1 MTRRQRIR
9 ELRERIAAVRAA
21 IAEAV
26 ASGVQ
31 SATIASA
38 GNSQSYTRLSLAD
51 LRKELRNLERELA
64 ALLRRGVIRRTCPD
78 FWIS

>member
-1 MTRRQRIR
+1 MSRRQRIK
-9 ELRERIAAVRAA
+9 ELRERIATVRKA
-21 IAEAV
+21 IAGAV

-38 GNSQSYTRLSLAD
+38 GNSQSYTRFSLAD
-51 LRKELRNLERELA
+51 LRRELRDLERELA
-64 ALLRRGVIRRTCPD
+64 TLLRRGPIRRTCPD